1 MLTAFEKELLNIVQT
16 DLPLN
21 SRPFAVLA
29 ERLRTTELIV
39 IEGLKKLKAQGFI
52 RRIGPFFDSSKL
64 GYIGTLVALEVEPDS
79 IEAVA
84 TLINSYYGVTHNY
97 ERDGEF
103 NLWFTLFSHTVED
116 QNETL
121 NTIKNVAGVVRLINL
136 PATQK
141 FKVSVQ
147 FTLS

>member
-1 MLTAFEKELLNIVQT
+1 MLTAFDKRLLNLIQI
-16 DLPLN
+16 DLPLEN
-21 SRPFAVLA
+21 RPFAALA
-29 ERLRTTELIV
+29 KRLETEESIV
-39 IEGLKKLKAQGFI
+39 IERLTFLKEQGFI

-79 IEAVA
+79 IPEVA
-84 TLINSYYGVTHNY
+84 AFINSDYGVTHNY
-97 ERDGEF
+97 ERDGKL
-103 NLWFTLFSHTVED
+103 NLWFTLFSHTMEA
-116 QNETL
+116 QEETL
-121 NTIKNVAGVVRLINL
+121 DKVSKLAGVVRMINL

>member
-1 MLTAFEKELLNIVQT
+1 MLTAFDKRLLNIIQT
-16 DLPLN
+16 DLPFD

-29 ERLRTTELIV
+29 QRLETEESVVIERLRF
-39 IEGLKKLKAQGFI
+39 LKEHGFI

-64 GYIGTLVALEVEPDS
+64 GYIGTLVALEVEPEF
-79 IEAVA
+79 IPEVAAV
-84 TLINSYYGVTHNY
+84 INSEIGVTHNY
-97 ERDGEF
+97 ERDGIL
-103 NLWFTLFSHTVED
+103 NLWFTLFSYNIEA

-121 NTIKNVAGVVRLINL
+121 DKISKLAGVVRLINL